1 VRFLA
6 FLGAATI
13 AACSS
18 AGEDAAGSSQDFT
31 STPRP
36 WCPVA
41 EKLEVADSPDDY
53 MAPITVSLESVIDG
67 DTAYFKLTSGT
78 VERIRFMHIT
88 AEEVRHDDASPAQNA
103 KATPFGEMT
112 KAHVNDV
119 LAHATKIEI
128 ATHRDPNDASKPESD
143 VFGRWLALI
152 WVDGEL
158 LQQQLIADGYSG
170 YYTKYGC
177 AQGKLHDALLWSEAD
192 ANQHNRGVWD
202 PQYKNEH
209 LPVLSQWIGLDQ
221 CRPNPLKG
229 QHYCPDF
236 EASVAS
242 P

>member
-1 VRFLA
+1 MS
-6 FLGAATI
+6 T
-13 AACSS
+13 
-18 AGEDAAGSSQDFT
+18 SQDFT
-31 STPRP
+31 ARP
-36 WCPVA
+36 WCPTA
-41 EKLEVADSPDDY
+41 ATLEVADSPSDY
-53 MAPITVSLESVIDG
+53 MAPIEVTLDSVIDG
-67 DTAYFKLTSGT
+67 DTAYFELRSGT
-78 VERIRFMHIT
+78 VERVRFMHIN
-88 AEEVRHDDASPAQNA
+88 AEEVRHSDASPAQNA

-119 LAHATKIEI
+119 LGHAAKIEI
-128 ATHRDPNDASKPESD
+128 ATHRDPNDANKPETD
-143 VFGRWLALI
+143 VFGRWLALV
-152 WVDGEL
+152 WVDGKL

-170 YYTKYGC
+170 YYTKDGC

-202 PQYKNEH
+202 PQYQNEH

-236 EASVAS
+236 EAQQGGAT